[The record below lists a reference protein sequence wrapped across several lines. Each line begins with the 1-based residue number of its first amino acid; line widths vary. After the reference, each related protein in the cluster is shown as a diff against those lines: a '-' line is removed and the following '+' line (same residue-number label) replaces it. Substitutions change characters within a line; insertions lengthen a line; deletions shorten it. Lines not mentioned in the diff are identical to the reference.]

1 MLDNELKNMLNN
13 LMQLY
18 ELSYQTIKPK
28 VAYII
33 KNNIKDIRVL
43 ESVLEEL
50 LNIPTDKCYKLF
62 TKLCNYIM
70 PFNHELAID
79 YLSLYDEL
87 YGNNDQKTKK
97 KSH

>member
-1 MLDNELKNMLNN
+1 MLDNELKDMLNN

-18 ELSYQTIKPK
+18 DLAYQSLKPK

-33 KNNIKDIRVL
+33 KNNIKDTRFL

-50 LNIPTDKCYKLF
+50 LNIPTDKCYNLL

-70 PFNHELAID
+70 SFNHELAED
-79 YLSLYDEL
+79 YLTLYDEL